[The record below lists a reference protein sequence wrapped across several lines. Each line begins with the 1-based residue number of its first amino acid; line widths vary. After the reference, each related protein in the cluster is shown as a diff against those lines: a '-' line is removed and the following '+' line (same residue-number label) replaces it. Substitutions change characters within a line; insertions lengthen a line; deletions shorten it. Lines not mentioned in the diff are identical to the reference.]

1 MANINCRI
9 VKEIN
14 KPSEEMVNLFKG
26 LPVAN
31 IDDCMNRMA
40 AIDSAIRPY
49 NKEKILG
56 PAFTVKVPVGD
67 NLMFHKAMD
76 MAEPGDVIVI
86 DAKGGID
93 RAIFGEI
100 MVKYCNK
107 RGIAGIIVDGCI
119 RDVDAISQMNIPVY
133 AKGESPNGP
142 YKNGPGEINTPIALG
157 GQVVYPGDIIVGDED
172 GVVVIKP
179 EDAELIAEKTRE
191 VNDKEEKIMKT
202 MDDDGSYLRPW
213 VDDKLKSIDCD
224 II

>member
-9 VKEIN
+9 VKEVN
-14 KPSEEMVNLFKG
+14 RPSEKLVNLFKG

-40 AIDSAIRPY
+40 AIDSTIRPY

-86 DAKGGID
+86 DAKGGSD

-119 RDVDAISQMNIPVY
+119 RDVDAISQMDIPVY

-191 VNDKEEKIMKT
+191 VNDKEGKIMKT
-202 MDDDGSYLRPW
+202 MDYDGSYLRPW